1 MGNYSSLQILENLR
15 RGRQP
20 KNFTT
25 NVPKI
30 LDLKSSSERIF
41 SENCRWVPLFFASS
55 QLSRRTCAETLAAMQ
70 ATTVISVGSNY
81 ISPSASTC
89 RSPRVFYCFNVHLL
103 VAVIRYSA
111 KIFEQFSK
119 VIHVLL
125 KRLFYSVVNSNYS
138 YSEYMKL
145 AFFLCIF
152 LTVDASK
159 TFQLLSNHKVT

>member
-1 MGNYSSLQILENLR
+1 MFRKFQISNRL
-15 RGRQP
+15 P
-20 KNFTT
+20 KGYF
-25 NVPKI
+25 PKI
-30 LDLKSSSERIF
+30 VVGCPCFLPRPNFLDELARKRLLL
-41 SENCRWVPLFFASS
+41 CRLLPSFLWGL
-55 QLSRRTCAETLAAMQ
+55 LT
-70 ATTVISVGSNY
+70 NY

-152 LTVDASK
+152 LTVYASK